1 MPFEIVRNDITKM
14 QTDAIVNAAN
24 PRPMVGYGVDSGI
37 HKAAGPGLLAA
48 REEIGELDFGDAAVT
63 PAFDLCARIVIHA
76 VSPLWQGGDK
86 GEVALLEN
94 CYKKSLALAV
104 ENGCESIAFPLLSA
118 GNHGFPKR
126 LALQTAVGVFSDFL
140 MEHDMHIYL
149 VVFSSEA
156 LEVSERLFC
165 SVQSYIDDNYIIEKS
180 LEEYGVTDKREVREM
195 EVRELEKALIRRR
208 RQAQLRDSCTVTMPN
223 IASSAPYAHD
233 CEADAAP
240 EPEPMLYCAP
250 MEQPELSELVA
261 KTEETFSQCLLRLID
276 CKGLTDPEVY
286 KRANVDRR
294 LFSKIRNNVDYRPAK
309 TTAFAFAVALRLDL
323 AETTD
328 LLRRAGY
335 AITHSSKF
343 DIIVEYF
350 IINRNYDIFE
360 INEVL
365 FAFEQPL
372 IGA

>member
-14 QTDAIVNAAN
+14 HTDAIVNAAN
-24 PRPMVGYGVDSGI
+24 PRPIVGYGVDSGI
-37 HKAAGPGLLAA
+37 HKAVGPGLLAA
-48 REEIGELDFGDAAVT
+48 REEIGELYFGDAAVT
-63 PAFDLCARIVIHA
+63 PAFDLGARIVIHA

-104 ENGCESIAFPLLSA
+104 ENHCESIAFPLLSA

-126 LALQTAVGVFSDFL
+126 LALQTAVGVFSNFL

-156 LEVSERLFC
+156 LEVSERLFS
-165 SVQSYIDDNYIIEKS
+165 SVRSYIDDNYIIEKN
-180 LEEYGVTDKREVREM
+180 LEEYGVTDKCEVRGV
-195 EVRELEKALIRRR
+195 EVRELEKVLMRRR
-208 RQAQLRDSCTVTMPN
+208 RQAMRYDS
-223 IASSAPYAHD
+223 IAAVPTGLANDEMCDYD
-233 CEADAAP
+233 MVAD
-240 EPEPMLYCAP
+240 CAP
-250 MEQPELSELVA
+250 MEQPELSELVS

-286 KRANVDRR
+286 KRANIDRR
-294 LFSKIRNNVDYRPAK
+294 LFSKIRNNIDYRPAK
-309 TTAFAFAVALRLDL
+309 ATAFAFAVALRLDL

-350 IINRNYDIFE
+350 IVNGNYDIFE